1 MATYRH
7 RIREVGKERLFNF
20 HKNNKEYLADDE
32 TINKDFKTE
41 LKKLQINP
49 VVDNHSRFKTVS
61 AVLLNKDIPSDNN
74 YEKNEVKKEKT
85 PKEETLGELNAN
97 MTPDEILQA
106 ITKDDVKKTKK
117 KKSDTTSLDLLK
129 TNPNE
134 VRDSLSSP
142 TFQTIDN
149 DNYTYNE
156 KPEKKF
162 PHSSKYFRIPN
173 TTNGNKYS
181 VRVVTYDRAFIKDM
195 M

>member
-1 MATYRH
+1 MASYRH

-20 HKNNKEYLADDE
+20 HKINKEYLADDE
-32 TINKDFKTE
+32 TINKDFKSE

-61 AVLLNKDIPSDNN
+61 AVLLNKDIPSENN
-74 YEKNEVKKEKT
+74 DEKTEVKKA
-85 PKEETLGELNAN
+85 PKEEPSVELNAN
-97 MTPDEILQA
+97 MSPEEILQA

-117 KKSDTTSLDLLK
+117 KKSETSNLES
-129 TNPNE
+129 T
-134 VRDSLSSP
+134 SLSSP

-173 TTNGNKYS
+173 TTNGYKYS